1 MLPTCEKLIARARA
15 TVKEI
20 TWEELEKE
28 KCENSFVVDIR
39 EPGEFSAET
48 YPGAINVPRGLLEFS
63 IQKHPA
69 LAPLGVVELL
79 NARLF
84 LLCGTGGRSAL
95 AALALESLEF
105 RNVYSIAG
113 GMKSRP

>member
-1 MLPTCEKLIARARA
+1 MLPTCLKLIAEARA
-15 TVKEI
+15 TVQEI
-20 TWEELEKE
+20 SWEELESE

-39 EPGEFSAET
+39 EPEEFAADT

-63 IQKHPA
+63 IQNHPA
-69 LAPLGVVELL
+69 LAHLGVDELL

-95 AALALESLEF
+95 AALALKSLEF

-113 GMKSRP
+113 GIKARP

>member
-1 MLPTCEKLIARARA
+1 MLPTCMKLIAEARA
-15 TVKEI
+15 NVREI
-20 TWEELEKE
+20 SWDALEGEL
-28 KCENSFVVDIR
+28 CEDSYVVDIR
-39 EPGEFSAET
+39 EPEEFAAET

-63 IQKHPA
+63 IQNHPA
-69 LAPLGVVELL
+69 LKHLGVDELL

-95 AALALESLEF
+95 AALTLDSLEF

-113 GMKSRP
+113 GMKLRP

>member
-1 MLPTCEKLIARARA
+1 MLPSCMKLIAQARA
-15 TVKEI
+15 EVKEI
-20 TWEELEKE
+20 TWQALENE
-28 KCENSFVVDIR
+28 MRENSFVIDIR
-39 EPGEFSAET
+39 EPHEFAEAT

-63 IQKHPA
+63 IQNHPELKH
-69 LAPLGVVELL
+69 LGVDELL

-113 GMKSRP
+113 GMKLKP